1 MVKRTDQ
8 RTRYPM
14 INRMLGKTARRPS
27 VQRHQATLRR
37 VQSRQMKK
45 AKLGMSL
52 DQLRTD
58 YYERSA
64 IASDVSRTLAISG
77 IAVVWLFAFPK
88 TEVFWLTDQIKRASI
103 SIPSNI
109 AEWSAR
115 WTEKEQVHFLYIA
128 RGSASEVDTQL
139 LIAKNLWFLS
149 EEKYIEISEKLT
161 IIGKMLTKLIQSL
174 L

>member
-1 MVKRTDQ
+1 MMHHKELHVWQ
-8 RTRYPM
+8 RS
-14 INRMLGKTARRPS
+14 I
-27 VQRHQATLRR
+27 
-37 VQSRQMKK
+37 
-45 AKLGMSL
+45 
-52 DQLRTD
+52 
-58 YYERSA
+58 EF
-64 IASDVSRTLAISG
+64 VSEIYKILES
-77 IAVVWLFAFPK
+77 FPK

-128 RGSASEVDTQL
+128 RGSVSEVDTQL